1 MRGREPRNPLSETRR
16 NVIRAL
22 VGPDDLQVAVTKD
35 QVRSAPDIA
44 FHGEELSRADE
55 STLYHRFEMNHTPP
69 DSESEC
75 SEWSRIRRSHFL
87 PKMSG
92 LVSSAYSLRS
102 ETNSRTPGNLNRP
115 HGGEDGDL
123 GSATSGSHRQ
133 AATGRSALTRDALSI
148 CRASFSCENSGIDPM
163 TARCTGPTIP
173 RESARRSFR
182 RGRHESRNARHPS
195 ASSCHCKCH
204 L

>member
-69 DSESEC
+69 DSESGC
-75 SEWSRIRRSHFL
+75 RLARREGRH
-87 PKMSG
+87 
-92 LVSSAYSLRS
+92 
-102 ETNSRTPGNLNRP
+102 
-115 HGGEDGDL
+115 
-123 GSATSGSHRQ
+123 SATS
-133 AATGRSALTRDALSI
+133 ADD
-148 CRASFSCENSGIDPM
+148 F
-163 TARCTGPTIP
+163 
-173 RESARRSFR
+173 ES
-182 RGRHESRNARHPS
+182 
-195 ASSCHCKCH
+195 
-204 L
+204 